1 MEQTSM
7 TTGKVFAR
15 ELCDGQ
21 EVDSVFVV
29 QECVRRQKRNGEAF
43 LKLQLGDKSGRFE
56 CVVWESVEEATSCA
70 TAGSAAG
77 PPVAYE
83 KMAAA
88 LDELIATVQ
97 RHHLRELLLRLLDP
111 SGEVGRRWHQAPAA
125 KHYHQAYRHGLLEH
139 CLTVAQGVG

>member
-15 ELCDGQ
+15 DLCDGQ

-56 CVVWESVEEATSCA
+56 CVVWEGVEEATSCA
-70 TAGSAAG
+70 TAGSVVRVAG
-77 PPVAYE
+77 HYSVDQRYGASLTARTLR
-83 KMAAA
+83 AAA
-88 LDELIATVQ
+88 D
-97 RHHLRELLLRLLDP
+97 
-111 SGEVGRRWHQAPAA
+111 G
-125 KHYHQAYRHGLLEH
+125 
-139 CLTVAQGVG
+139 